1 MKGVGL
7 TTKGPYLFIL
17 NNSLYVSLD
26 ACISLRGPR
35 QTLDRAC
42 EPSTL
47 SKMSRTIAIPHRR
60 SGCPC
65 SSTRLQGPENGEYR
79 LVHEP
84 AQLRTFGLHL
94 RTPTFNSLLVLS
106 PERSNRSLIQMID
119 DHRCVIVGNPGRY
132 AYTRYGDLAATVR
145 TYQLFQETSESACL
159 PTSRSDTVV
168 SGRTRR
174 KTGAIFGTMG
184 LTSCCPLL

>member
-7 TTKGPYLFIL
+7 TTKGPYMFIL

-26 ACISLRGPR
+26 ACISLRGSR
-35 QTLDRAC
+35 QTPNQAC
-42 EPSTL
+42 EHSTL
-47 SKMSRTIAIPHRR
+47 WKMSRTIAMPHQR
-60 SGCPC
+60 SRCPC

-84 AQLRTFGLHL
+84 AQLRTLGLHL

-132 AYTRYGDLAATVR
+132 TYTRHGDFAATVR
-145 TYQLFQETSESACL
+145 TYRSFQRPQRVHVYPPPIVTL
-159 PTSRSDTVV
+159 
-168 SGRTRR
+168 
-174 KTGAIFGTMG
+174 
-184 LTSCCPLL
+184 